1 MRVAAIVPA
10 YNEENR
16 IASTLKAIQEI
27 PEINVIRVVND
38 GSTDRTAEIARE
50 SGVEVVNLTA

>member
-50 SGVEVVNLTA
+50 SGWRL